1 MIKYKDINAAWIYHA
16 NSLPS
21 SSRTYA
27 RKYSSDSTP
36 HLHSF
41 QILFR
46 FKWVCRPSVSHTL
59 CTFKHVHPFTLV
71 SVILCTVK
79 QNRGL
84 NFAKTRENKTRQ
96 GRKAGR
102 IFGNPYSNRNS
113 DVEIQFPIHRLKSG
127 CNTLRLTDRSWDIHF
142 SSAFRCR
149 PIRISDRSF
158 QHRCRRKE

>member
-1 MIKYKDINAAWIYHA
+1 MRVNIRVTLHRIY
-16 NSLPS
+16 
-21 SSRTYA
+21 
-27 RKYSSDSTP
+27 
-36 HLHSF
+36 
-41 QILFR
+41 ILFR
-46 FKWVCRPSVSHTL
+46 FSSDSNEFVVRVYL